1 MGEESDKKI
10 VIDAFTGGAVGHDL
24 LGCYF
29 KLKNDGKFTFH
40 DKHDHVKGRDI
51 RVGSDFSFSLD
62 ERPDIRWHLTL
73 NSDANEVLTGN
84 WSDDRDPSEADGTYQ
99 AEAGGSG
106 AEEDASSASSG
117 GYAS

>member
-1 MGEESDKKI
+1 MGDESDKKI
-10 VIDAFTGGAVGHDL
+10 VIEAFTGGADGHNL

-29 KLKNDGKFTFH
+29 KPKNDGKFNFH
-40 DKHDHVKGRDI
+40 DKGNHVKGRDL
-51 RVGSDFSFSLD
+51 RVGSVFSFTL
-62 ERPDIRWHLTL
+62 EEKPGTTWHLSL

-84 WSDDRDPSEADGTYQ
+84 WSDGRDTTEADGTYQ